1 MKKSLVTSA
10 LLLAVIL
17 SDNSFAATP
26 TLYNKPC
33 PKINQSRY
41 YNANKFTCVKVGKK
55 LLWYRGV
62 DLVAT
67 PLAKPAK

>member
-10 LLLAVIL
+10 LLIAVIL

-33 PKINQSRY
+33 PKINQIRY
-41 YNANKFTCVKVGKK
+41 YNAKKFTCVKVGKK
-55 LLWYRGV
+55 LLWNRGE
-62 DLVAT
+62 DLMAT
-67 PLAKPAK
+67 PLAKPVK